1 MEKIMRPVWA
11 EINLDNIEYNI
22 KNIVNQSEGREVI
35 AVVKADAYGH
45 GAIDIVDTLLENG
58 VSRLAVAVIT
68 EGIELRK
75 NNVNAPIMILGYT
88 PITFAKELIN
98 YNIEQTVSTL
108 EYAKELS
115 KIAEEMHTK
124 AKIHIALDTGMGR
137 IGFIP
142 SEKSADEVKE
152 ISKLKGI
159 EIVGLFTHFSTADEK
174 DKTYTNMQFE
184 KLTSFI
190 KMLDDRNVDIEV
202 KHCSNSGA
210 IIDMHETFLDAV
222 RAGIILY
229 GYYPSDDVD
238 KSKLSIKPA
247 LTLKTTVSHIK
258 EMDEN
263 MYISYGRTYKT
274 NKKSL
279 IATLPFGYADG
290 YSRGLSGKAKVIING
305 KFANIVGRICM
316 DQCMVDVTDI
326 GDVKIGDEVILL
338 GSEGELKY
346 DADDFAKDLNTINY
360 EIICMLK
367 QRVPR
372 VYTKNGK
379 VVSVRN
385 YI

>member
-142 SEKSADEVKE
+142 NEKSADEVKE
-152 ISKLKGI
+152 ISKLKA
-159 EIVGLFTHFSTADEK
+159 S
-174 DKTYTNMQFE
+174 
-184 KLTSFI
+184 
-190 KMLDDRNVDIEV
+190 
-202 KHCSNSGA
+202 
-210 IIDMHETFLDAV
+210 
-222 RAGIILY
+222 
-229 GYYPSDDVD
+229 
-238 KSKLSIKPA
+238 
-247 LTLKTTVSHIK
+247 
-258 EMDEN
+258 
-263 MYISYGRTYKT
+263 
-274 NKKSL
+274 
-279 IATLPFGYADG
+279 
-290 YSRGLSGKAKVIING
+290 
-305 KFANIVGRICM
+305 
-316 DQCMVDVTDI
+316 
-326 GDVKIGDEVILL
+326 
-338 GSEGELKY
+338 
-346 DADDFAKDLNTINY
+346 
-360 EIICMLK
+360 
-367 QRVPR
+367 
-372 VYTKNGK
+372 
-379 VVSVRN
+379 
-385 YI
+385 